1 MFFKLILMIV
11 ILLVKLDH
19 GYRIF
24 NEMEESARKFWID
37 AICHTRVTKYLYL
50 YGILTNE
57 SYYLEDF
64 FDGLVRDINQEECE
78 ITIFLKKYVMDR
90 TRIKKKRDNK
100 VDHRSSDEISSK
112 DLLKTNELKVLNDLS
127 DKIKRRKEEDD
138 GRKRENSEG
147 RLTSNFA
154 IWSLHVILIKDER
167 SLERILKEDESA
179 NWVSRVHF
187 IVMIISDDVDN
198 PVDNKYVMTIERTL
212 EILWLRRQIL
222 NVLIFLPFAKNGP
235 SLTYAYD
242 PFFLNK
248 NDERGKLESINVV
261 SKEDIFQRLSTLN
274 HRRTNNMYGYKL
286 NVGLFQQYQTL
297 MKMKDKPSPGS
308 IYKYSAGYNGSDAII
323 LGTIA
328 KYMNFT
334 VNEINPR
341 DQIKF
346 GYELSN
352 GTYVGT
358 LGDIV
363 YGRVDATF
371 ASFFIKTYGKSNNN
385 FEFTSQMEYDS
396 ICVIVPKARKI
407 PKWLRIHHMF
417 EPSIWICTIISPIMI
432 YLMCYVLLLFTRQRT
447 KLYDHVNLAYK
458 VFLFAVGYP
467 NKLPCSYLERILL
480 STLSITNVTM
490 AGLFGGL
497 LYKSFSNDIYYKD
510 IDLLTELDA
519 SELPIVFIKYNL
531 NDVFDDES
539 ATSLVLNNLRR
550 KLKHGVQA
558 VRDVTYFRNVITT

>member
-1 MFFKLILMIV
+1 
-11 ILLVKLDH
+11 
-19 GYRIF
+19 
-24 NEMEESARKFWID
+24 
-37 AICHTRVTKYLYL
+37 
-50 YGILTNE
+50 
-57 SYYLEDF
+57 
-64 FDGLVRDINQEECE
+64 
-78 ITIFLKKYVMDR
+78 
-90 TRIKKKRDNK
+90 
-100 VDHRSSDEISSK
+100 
-112 DLLKTNELKVLNDLS
+112 
-127 DKIKRRKEEDD
+127 
-138 GRKRENSEG
+138 
-147 RLTSNFA
+147 
-154 IWSLHVILIKDER
+154 
-167 SLERILKEDESA
+167 
-179 NWVSRVHF
+179 
-187 IVMIISDDVDN
+187 
-198 PVDNKYVMTIERTL
+198 
-212 EILWLRRQIL
+212 
-222 NVLIFLPFAKNGP
+222 
-235 SLTYAYD
+235 
-242 PFFLNK
+242 
-248 NDERGKLESINVV
+248 
-261 SKEDIFQRLSTLN
+261 
-274 HRRTNNMYGYKL
+274 MYGYKL

-558 VRDVTYFRNVITT
+558 VRDVTYFRNASGLIRKKHYYLLKNNIVNDDLSPKLHLVKECPRNYYLAYPIPRNSYLLEKLNLLIGRLNQGGLLTLWSNRTIMNLINRRRGTPKRQAHAGDKFVPFNLEDMQTSFYLLIIGLLISSIVFCDEKGWLRRHVKKKRKKIYPNEEDKFKGKKYIKEKKEEQPRKMFFSFFQI

>member
-1 MFFKLILMIV
+1 
-11 ILLVKLDH
+11 
-19 GYRIF
+19 
-24 NEMEESARKFWID
+24 
-37 AICHTRVTKYLYL
+37 
-50 YGILTNE
+50 
-57 SYYLEDF
+57 
-64 FDGLVRDINQEECE
+64 
-78 ITIFLKKYVMDR
+78 
-90 TRIKKKRDNK
+90 
-100 VDHRSSDEISSK
+100 
-112 DLLKTNELKVLNDLS
+112 
-127 DKIKRRKEEDD
+127 
-138 GRKRENSEG
+138 
-147 RLTSNFA
+147 
-154 IWSLHVILIKDER
+154 
-167 SLERILKEDESA
+167 
-179 NWVSRVHF
+179 
-187 IVMIISDDVDN
+187 MIISDDVDN

-212 EILWLRRQIL
+212 KILWLRRQIL

-235 SLTYAYD
+235 NLMYAYD

-297 MKMKDKPSPGS
+297 MKMRDKPSPGS

-358 LGDIV
+358 L
-363 YGRVDATF
+363 
-371 ASFFIKTYGKSNNN
+371 
-385 FEFTSQMEYDS
+385 
-396 ICVIVPKARKI
+396 
-407 PKWLRIHHMF
+407 
-417 EPSIWICTIISPIMI
+417 
-432 YLMCYVLLLFTRQRT
+432 
-447 KLYDHVNLAYK
+447 
-458 VFLFAVGYP
+458 
-467 NKLPCSYLERILL
+467 ERILL
-480 STLSITNVTM
+480 STLSITNITM

-497 LYKSFSNDIYYKD
+497 LYKSFSNDMYYKD

-558 VRDVTYFRNVITT
+558 VRDVTYFRNASGLIRKKHYYLLKNSIVNDDLSPKLHLVKECPRNYYLAYPIPRNSYLLEKFNLLIGRLNQGGLLTLWSNRTIMNLINRRRGTPKRQAHAGDKFVPFNLEDMQTSFYLLIIGLLISSIVFCDEKGWLRRHVKKRRKKIYPNEEDTSKGEK